1 MPTINLNK
9 NKRVSC
15 PSNRRKER
23 QLIYNTPQWKNLS
36 KAFKMANPLCEEC
49 LKKGII
55 KEAQHIHHIQSFM
68 SVDDELRRMELA
80 YDWNNLQ
87 SLCVECHQIKHQNN
101 KNKITTY
108 EKDN

>member
-9 NKRVSC
+9 NKRISC

-23 QLIYNTPQWKNLS
+23 QDIYNTPQWKKLS
-36 KAFKMANPLCEEC
+36 KAYIMANPLCEEC
-49 LKKGII
+49 LEKGIV
-55 KEAQHIHHIQSFM
+55 KEAKHIHHIQSFM
-68 SVDDELRRMELA
+68 TVDDMLKRKELA

-87 SLCVECHQIKHQNN
+87 ALCVECHQIKHKNN
-101 KNKITTY
+101 KNIINTY